1 LDFDPERKEETLL
14 FPGLIHR
21 WCGEFHVTPDIT
33 VKPRLT
39 LAKDV
44 ILSAYWTYQFSK
56 NLKLLYSEDFNLSN
70 LKTKPEDVMN
80 FGVILE
86 WTL

>member
-1 LDFDPERKEETLL
+1 
-14 FPGLIHR
+14 
-21 WCGEFHVTPDIT
+21 VTSDIT

-39 LAKDV
+39 LAKNV
-44 ILSAYWTYQFSK
+44 ILSAYWTYQYTK
-56 NLKLLYSEDFNLSN
+56 NLKILYSEEFNLSN
-70 LKTKPEDVMN
+70 VKKKPEEVMN